1 MTVKGTKE
9 EERVRAATIS
19 ALGNAVVPQIPYILI
34 SSILEIERQA
44 TRD

>member
-19 ALGNAVVPQIPYILI
+19 ALGNAVVPQIPYVLI
-34 SSILEIERQA
+34 SAILDMEERP
-44 TRD
+44 